1 MWEGI
6 SWHLWNCHCCTLET
20 CPSVPDPARAV
31 SSFLPLRSRF
41 AVPHAVHGKGAAGA
55 IRYFIPGGWWHLRG
69 PPSQLW
75 MPRFRHSRSMN
86 PPFRYLQTLF
96 RFHWASF
103 SRGWTVTALSP
114 CPHRRG
120 TPRPWWS
127 WWPYAGP
134 LPAHTCLSLLRV
146 SPLPPDMTQ
155 WWCTSAQAIGRNFLT
170 MKGCSMVVLR
180 NWREKEKKELIS
192 TGS

>member
-69 PPSQLW
+69 PPSQLR
-75 MPRFRHSRSMN
+75 MPRFRHADQWILPSDIYRHCSDSTE
-86 PPFRYLQTLF
+86 PPFLQAEQSQP
-96 RFHWASF
+96 FHPVLIGEVLQDLDDLGGPMLDPFQHIPAFHSSGSPHSHLTW
-103 SRGWTVTALSP
+103 LSDDV
-114 CPHRRG
+114 
-120 TPRPWWS
+120 
-127 WWPYAGP
+127 P
-134 LPAHTCLSLLRV
+134 LPKPLAGTSLPWRV
-146 SPLPPDMTQ
+146 AP
-155 WWCTSAQAIGRNFLT
+155 W
-170 MKGCSMVVLR
+170 
-180 NWREKEKKELIS
+180 
-192 TGS
+192 